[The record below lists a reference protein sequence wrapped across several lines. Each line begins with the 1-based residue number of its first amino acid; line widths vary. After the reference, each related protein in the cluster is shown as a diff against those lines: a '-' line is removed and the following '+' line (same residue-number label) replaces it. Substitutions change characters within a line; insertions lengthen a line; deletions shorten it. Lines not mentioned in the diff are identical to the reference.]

1 MATSAPEDEGP
12 PLDAEAMG
20 KFEAMF
26 ADLLVEVKEG
36 RLSQEEAIQA
46 ATRRMEAHR
55 DAIQA
60 SPHCSAAARRLL
72 SVETDECVAVLL
84 KDGLST
90 GGDPARIPDISEATL
105 AALNAVLSG
114 KPSSPE
120 QRAKWPRGLGDVLDA
135 DPIVTAKVLRD
146 AKGTKAFCLAFESEE
161 AARVWVWKMNY
172 EVFMGESASMTF
184 VQNMEFDSFR
194 LPDNLEMF
202 TRYFITGDVVDD
214 GEGGLKLK
222 ESLDRIGHWEYGH
235 GEGPR
240 QREPLSAWINRTV
253 QRIKGD
259 IVYKTK
265 YQHGGSCCTCAA
277 E

>member
-1 MATSAPEDEGP
+1 MATSAPEGEGP
-12 PLDAEAMG
+12 PLDAEVMG
-20 KFEAMF
+20 KIQEMF
-26 ADLLVEVKEG
+26 GDLLLEVKEG
-36 RLSQEEAIQA
+36 RLSQEEGVQA
-46 ATRRMEAHR
+46 MERRMQAYQRSIQEGPHR
-55 DAIQA
+55 
-60 SPHCSAAARRLL
+60 SAAARQLL

-84 KDGLST
+84 KDGLS
-90 GGDPARIPDISEATL
+90 DPPERIPDISEATF

-135 DPIVTAKVLRD
+135 DPVVTAKVLRD

-222 ESLDRIGHWEYGH
+222 ESLERIGHWEYGH

-240 QREPLSAWINRTV
+240 QREPLSAWIDRTV

-265 YQHGGSCCTCAA
+265 YQNGGSSCTCAA

>member
-1 MATSAPEDEGP
+1 M
-12 PLDAEAMG
+12 DAEVMG
-20 KFEAMF
+20 KFQEMF
-26 ADLLVEVKEG
+26 ADLLLEAKEG
-36 RLSQEEAIQA
+36 RLSQEEVIKA
-46 ATRRMEAHR
+46 ATRRMEAHGA
-55 DAIQA
+55 AIQA

-222 ESLDRIGHWEYGH
+222 ESLERIGHWEYGH

-265 YQHGGSCCTCAA
+265 YQHGGSSCTCAA

>member
-1 MATSAPEDEGP
+1 MATSAPEGEGP
-12 PLDAEAMG
+12 PLDAEVMG
-20 KFEAMF
+20 KIQEMF
-26 ADLLVEVKEG
+26 GDLLREVKEG
-36 RLSQEEAIQA
+36 RLSQEEAVQA
-46 ATRRMEAHR
+46 ATRRMEAHG
-55 DAIQA
+55 DAIRA
-60 SPHCSAAARRLL
+60 GPHCSAEARRLL

-84 KDGLST
+84 KDGLS
-90 GGDPARIPDISEATL
+90 DPPEYIPDISEATF
-105 AALNAVLSG
+105 AALNTILSG

-120 QRAKWPRGLGDVLDA
+120 QRAKWPRGLGEVLDA
-135 DPIVTAKVLRD
+135 DPVVTAKVLRD

-265 YQHGGSCCTCAA
+265 YQHGGSSCTCAA

>member
-1 MATSAPEDEGP
+1 M
-12 PLDAEAMG
+12 DAEVMG
-20 KFEAMF
+20 KFQEMF
-26 ADLLVEVKEG
+26 ADLLLEAKEG
-36 RLSQEEAIQA
+36 RLSQEELVQA
-46 ATRRMEAHR
+46 ATRRMEAHG
-55 DAIQA
+55 DAIRA
-60 SPHCSAAARRLL
+60 GPHCSAEARRLL

-84 KDGLST
+84 KDGLS
-90 GGDPARIPDISEATL
+90 DPPEHIPDISEATF

-135 DPIVTAKVLRD
+135 DPVVTAKVLRD

-265 YQHGGSCCTCAA
+265 YQNGGSSCTCAA

>member
-135 DPIVTAKVLRD
+135 DPVVTAKVLRGPRTRRALGVRPRRGPAPAGAAERVDQPHGPAHQGRHRVQDQVPTWRVQLHVRGGVD
-146 AKGTKAFCLAFESEE
+146 AIAASVVLSMRVLTPLPLPALPLLRPREAPLGTHCRRSWLLPRDVGEGARV
-161 AARVWVWKMNY
+161 AARALALLAK
-172 EVFMGESASMTF
+172 
-184 VQNMEFDSFR
+184 
-194 LPDNLEMF
+194 LEALLY
-202 TRYFITGDVVDD
+202 R
-214 GEGGLKLK
+214 
-222 ESLDRIGHWEYGH
+222 SL
-235 GEGPR
+235 
-240 QREPLSAWINRTV
+240 
-253 QRIKGD
+253 
-259 IVYKTK
+259 
-265 YQHGGSCCTCAA
+265 
-277 E
+277 

>member
-1 MATSAPEDEGP
+1 MATSAPEGEGP
-12 PLDAEAMG
+12 PLDAEVMG
-20 KFEAMF
+20 KFQEMF
-26 ADLLVEVKEG
+26 ADLLLEAKEG
-36 RLSQEEAIQA
+36 RLSQEELVQA
-46 ATRRMEAHR
+46 ATRRMEAHG
-55 DAIQA
+55 DAIRA
-60 SPHCSAAARRLL
+60 GPHCSAEARRLL

-84 KDGLST
+84 KDGLS
-90 GGDPARIPDISEATL
+90 DPPEHIPDISEATF

-120 QRAKWPRGLGDVLDA
+120 QRAKWPRGLGEVLDA
-135 DPIVTAKVLRD
+135 DPVVTAKVLRD

-172 EVFMGESASMTF
+172 EVFMGEGAHF
-184 VQNMEFDSFR
+184 LYVQNMDFDSFR
-194 LPDNLEMF
+194 LPENLEMF

-265 YQHGGSCCTCAA
+265 YQNGGSSCTCAA

>member
-1 MATSAPEDEGP
+1 
-12 PLDAEAMG
+12 MG
-20 KFEAMF
+20 KIQEMF
-26 ADLLVEVKEG
+26 ADLLLDVKEG
-36 RLSQEEAIQA
+36 RLTQEEGMQA
-46 ATRRMEAHR
+46 MERRMQAYQRSIQEGPHR
-55 DAIQA
+55 
-60 SPHCSAAARRLL
+60 SAAARQLL

-84 KDGLST
+84 KDGLS
-90 GGDPARIPDISEATL
+90 DPPERIPDISEATF

-135 DPIVTAKVLRD
+135 DPVVTAKVLRD

-172 EVFMGESASMTF
+172 EVFMGEVAHF
-184 VQNMEFDSFR
+184 LYVQNMDFDSFR
-194 LPDNLEMF
+194 LPENLEMF

-222 ESLDRIGHWEYGH
+222 ESLDRIGRWEYGH

-265 YQHGGSCCTCAA
+265 YQNGGSSCTCAA